1 MMFGSERMGGGIRRW
16 PSSRT
21 GEEGG
26 AGGRLSSVMDSM
38 SDSVFWT
45 FLGGQKTPYS
55 ATKTILT
62 ACKDNSSNSARK
74 VLSLQT
80 YKAFKMASFQELYCE
95 ESYDE
100 E

>member
-1 MMFGSERMGGGIRRW
+1 M
-16 PSSRT
+16 

-26 AGGRLSSVMDSM
+26 AGGRLSSAMDSM

-62 ACKDNSSNSARK
+62 ACKDNSSNGAGK
-74 VLSLQT
+74 VLYLQT
-80 YKAFKMASFQELYCE
+80 YKAFKMASFQKLHSK